1 MIEHNIY
8 LNSNNELDF
17 TPSQE
22 KDNYIIKEYY
32 NKRGWPNGI
41 KLANAEK
48 FRPNDFKYM
57 SSRYSD
63 SDSIKETLYRIKNNI
78 NIHPLCPTCGKP
90 IKFVGV
96 FKKHCSSKCSA
107 NDPITRNKC
116 KNTCKEK
123 YGVTNVFQDKR
134 VIDKIKETC
143 VEKYGVDSFVKTDEY
158 LERKK
163 KTSLEKYGVDD
174 PMKSDIVKD
183 KIKNVFMTKYG
194 VINPGAIPEV
204 KAKVRQTSLERYGT
218 KCTFQ
223 APHVLEQIKKTNLEK
238 YGCENPSSSP
248 AIRKKVE
255 ETMLMKYGVKCGLSS
270 KEIRE
275 KGKITSFEKYGCE
288 YPSQSEEIKQK
299 ILNTKHKNHSFGKS
313 KEEDYIYKQ
322 LIKKYPNTKRQ
333 YYSKRY
339 KHSCDFYI
347 PDLDMFIE
355 YQGFWT
361 HQTHPYNP
369 LNEDD
374 KTIAYKLKTHG
385 TTFYT
390 TAYEVWTKSDPA
402 KRQEAKNNNL
412 NYIELWNINQFE
424 EFYKTI

>member
-1 MIEHNIY
+1 MINHNIY

-17 TPSQE
+17 TSSQE

-48 FRPNDFKYM
+48 FRPNDFKYL
-57 SSRYSD
+57 SLRYFD
-63 SDSIKETLYRIKNNI
+63 SDSIKETLYRIKNHI
-78 NIHPLCPTCGKP
+78 DVHPLCPTCGKP

-96 FKKHCSSKCSA
+96 FKKHCSYKCSA
-107 NDPITRNKC
+107 NDPVTRNKC
-116 KNTCKEK
+116 KETCKEK
-123 YGVTNVFQDKR
+123 YGVTNVFQDKK

-143 VEKYGVDSFVKTDEY
+143 KEKYGVDSYVKTDEY

-194 VINPGAIPEV
+194 VINPGVISEV

-223 APHVLEQIKKTNLEK
+223 APHVLEQIKKTNLKK
-238 YGCENPSSSP
+238 YGCENPSSCEL
-248 AIRKKVE
+248 IKRKKL
-255 ETMLMKYGVKCGLSS
+255 ETARRNG
-270 KEIRE
+270 
-275 KGKITSFEKYGCE
+275 
-288 YPSQSEEIKQK
+288 
-299 ILNTKHKNHSFGKS
+299 SFGKS
-313 KEEDYIYKQ
+313 KEEDYIYEQ

-361 HQTHPYNP
+361 HQSHPYNP
-369 LNEDD
+369 LNEQD
-374 KTIAYKLKTHG
+374 KTIAHNLKTRG

-390 TAYEVWTKSDPA
+390 TAYKVWTKSDPA
-402 KRQEAKNNNL
+402 KRKEAKDNNL
-412 NYIELWNINQFE
+412 NYIEIWNINQFE